1 MDRARLFRRT
11 GFRMNTGASCASGFA
26 LEGAAV
32 DAVLDCVPSP
42 ILLLDSDRVLAT
54 GNAAA
59 RALDAWMGSTGF
71 PLALARALGPV
82 LDSTDV
88 SDERGR
94 WTGRVE
100 LAGADA
106 TTRSYEATLQR
117 IGSGRSGAPSLAL
130 VLGNAASP
138 VEGIDDAAPGPD
150 RALAA
155 HARLEDVQRQL
166 LQADRMSSIGQ
177 LAAGVAHEINNPI
190 GYIRS
195 NLGTLAEYASS
206 LMRLLN
212 EQESALRLLRGTH
225 PDALTRI
232 EEIREEIDFDFL
244 AGDLPMLLDESQ
256 EGIAKVC
263 KIVQDLR
270 DFSRAGHDEG
280 WVATDIHAGLDS
292 TINIVWHELKYK
304 VELVKDYG
312 ELPPVTCLP
321 SQLNQVFMNILVN
334 AGQAI
339 ADRGK
344 VSICTR
350 ADDQSVHVEIAD
362 DGSGIAGEHLA
373 RIFDPF
379 FTTKP
384 VGKGTGVGLSI
395 SYGIVKKHGGRIEV
409 RSRPGN
415 GTTFRISLPI
425 NGPQA
430 GAMAQDGA
438 PGNDGRPAGRDA

>member
-1 MDRARLFRRT
+1 
-11 GFRMNTGASCASGFA
+11 MNTGATCTSGFA
-26 LEGAAV
+26 LEGTAA
-32 DAVLDCVPSP
+32 DAVLECVPSP
-42 ILLLDSDRVLAT
+42 ILLLDSDRVPT
-54 GNAAA
+54 GGNAAA
-59 RALDAWMGSTGF
+59 RALDTWMGSAGF

-94 WTGRVE
+94 WTGRVD

-117 IGSGRSGAPSLAL
+117 IGTGRSGAPSLAL
-130 VLGNAASP
+130 VLGNPAPAA
-138 VEGIDDAAPGPD
+138 EGAADAAPGPD

-212 EQESALRLLRGTH
+212 AQESALRLLRGTH
-225 PDALTRI
+225 LDALTRI
-232 EEIREEIDFDFL
+232 EEIRQEIDFDFL

-344 VSICTR
+344 VSIRTR
-350 ADDQSVHVEIAD
+350 ADGEAVHVEISD
-362 DGSGIAGEHLA
+362 SGSGIAEENLG

-409 RSRPGN
+409 GSKPGH
-415 GTTFRISLPI
+415 GTTFRITLPVH
-425 NGPQA
+425 GPESDA
-430 GAMAQDGA
+430 AAQDG
-438 PGNDGRPAGRDA
+438 RS